1 MIEDLIKEY
10 NVLKVEAEFSV
21 RFANMLQSLIR
32 AVNENDKNDIS
43 YYVRR
48 SNELLEEYYSREV

>member
-1 MIEDLIKEY
+1 MFEELIKEY
-10 NVLKVEAEFSV
+10 TCLKTEAEFAV

-32 AVNENDKNDIS
+32 AVNEKDKNDIS

-48 SNELLEEYYSREV
+48 SNELLEEYYRREA